1 VTPAGRAVLAGSVVV
16 LAVGAGAGYAE
27 LVVLG
32 LAGLLLLVAA
42 VPFVATPAE
51 PLVER
56 RVSPDRVTA
65 GTLAEGFVTIT
76 NNGHR
81 TMPAAVAHERV
92 GPGRIALSVPRL
104 RPGQAVTLAHRLPTD
119 RRAVVPVGPLT
130 LRRSDPFGLLARHH
144 RDHGE
149 LRLWV
154 HPRVHALRP
163 SPRARRR
170 DQEGLTDASHGGDRI
185 FHALR
190 EYVVGDDLR
199 RVHWKATAHR
209 GTLMVR
215 EHVDPAQ
222 PDTTVVL
229 DDRAAALD
237 AERFELA
244 VEIAASVLL
253 ASATRRFPVRLRSVS
268 GRLGAA
274 DGTGESPTA
283 LLDRLAAAEHDDD
296 NGIEGLIRE
305 AGTAAGR
312 VLVLVTG
319 ELDAPTRAHTAAAAP
334 RADAL
339 IVVSVVAPGPPA
351 DPAPAPPGATVLRVG
366 TVADLAAAWDGLR

>member
-1 VTPAGRAVLAGSVVV
+1 VAVR
-16 LAVGAGAGYAE
+16 
-27 LVVLG
+27 
-32 LAGLLLLVAA
+32 
-42 VPFVATPAE
+42 TE

-56 RVSPDRVTA
+56 RVTPDRVAA
-65 GTLAEGFVTIT
+65 GDMAEGFVTIT
-76 NNGHR
+76 NHGQR

-92 GPGRIALSVPRL
+92 GAGSIALSVPRL

-144 RDHGE
+144 RDQGE

-163 SPRARRR
+163 APQARRR

-237 AERFELA
+237 AGRFELA

-274 DGTGESPTA
+274 DGSGESATA
-283 LLDRLAAAEHDDD
+283 LLDRLAAAERYDD
-296 NGIEGLIRE
+296 NLAEGLIRE
-305 AGTAAGR
+305 ATTAAGR
-312 VLVLVTG
+312 VVVLVTG
-319 ELDAPTRAHTAAAAP
+319 ELDDLARSQAAAAAH

-339 IVVSVVAPGPPA
+339 IVVSVVAPGLRGPNA
-351 DPAPAPPGATVLRVG
+351 KAEPAPAGATVLRVG
-366 TVADLAAAWDGLR
+366 AVADLAAAWDGLR